1 MFSLIEGSEQIEH
14 NLKRDG
20 EKIKGFPT
28 SDCKIPW
35 KKAYAK
41 CTFSWA
47 TSEGKLGYK
56 SSKGGFRRLVTIFF
70 NWLILK
76 VNW

>member
-1 MFSLIEGSEQIEH
+1 LIEGSEQIEH

-28 SDCKIPW
+28 SDYKIPW
-35 KKAYAK
+35 KKACAK
-41 CTFSWA
+41 FTFSWA
-47 TSEGKLGYK
+47 TSEVNLGYK
-56 SSKGGFRRLVTIFF
+56 SSKGGFRWLLKIFF
-70 NWLILK
+70 TWLILK